1 MSAHADG
8 VVAGASKLS
17 AFAILFGLF
26 VLGFVLLAW
35 PWLSGAVTIPWD
47 AKSQFQPEL
56 QFLATSL
63 ARGDSPFWT
72 PNIYAGW
79 PQIADPQSLIF
90 SPLHLALA
98 ALTPTPTL
106 RQADLVT
113 FAYLFAGSLAL
124 IMYFRDH
131 GWHAGGAMVAALIF
145 AFGASAA
152 SRLQH
157 TGQIISLAYL
167 PIALWLIA
175 RTLERASWGYGL
187 AAGVLIG
194 LLAVDRDQ
202 VALLGLYVVA
212 GYVLAFWIDGPSR
225 AESNRPGSSRPG
237 SSRPGQSSLGRV
249 KATLLP
255 LVASGVVAVAIAIV
269 PVVMS
274 GLLAAHSNRPDI
286 GFEYAGRGSLHPAHL
301 LMLAFADL
309 FGAAD
314 PAVEFWGPPSP
325 VWSDTIGGGQLFL
338 AQNMG
343 QVYCGIL
350 AILLIVGMGIA
361 RGLLWAREI
370 RFFLIALAVCLA
382 YALGW
387 YTPIFHVMYDEL
399 PGVELFRRPADATFV
414 IGLMIAVNT
423 GYLVHRL
430 LTGTASARHFPAIE
444 IASVVALVV
453 AATAIAI
460 AAGELR
466 EAAIPIATGIVFA
479 AAGIALIAATFRL
492 VPAHPMLAA
501 VLLLAFTTGDLA
513 WNKAPD
519 ESSGLPPSRYDA
531 LLPHT
536 SDATVA
542 LLEKK
547 LAQTAAPDRRDRVEL
562 IAIAYHWPNLGLAR
576 GFDHLF
582 GQNPLRLKDF
592 ARTTGVKDTVA
603 DPEQRPFTPLYPSY
617 RSPMADLFGV
627 RFILT
632 GVPVERID
640 PTLHPGDLEMIARTA
655 DAFVYVNP
663 RALPRVM
670 FLPDYRV
677 VDFDELIRSGW
688 PAAIDPRRTLLL
700 EHAPPHPPA
709 GPTGEGTARIVNYR
723 NTEVTVDVE
732 SDTGGFL
739 LLTDAWHPWWR
750 AEVDGVPAP
759 ILKAD
764 VLFRAVQVPPGRHR
778 VRFTF
783 HPFLGAWEELRDEA
797 AAYRRGAT

>member
-1 MSAHADG
+1 MRTATHDG
-8 VVAGASKLS
+8 AAAIGRPGQFATLLALYMA
-17 AFAILFGLF
+17 AFTA
-26 VLGFVLLAW
+26 LAW
-35 PWLSGAVTIPWD
+35 PWLSGALTIPWD

-63 ARGDSPFWT
+63 ARGEAPFWT

-98 ALTPTPTL
+98 ALTPTPTF
-106 RQADLVT
+106 READLVT
-113 FAYLFAGSLAL
+113 FAYLLAGSLAL
-124 IMYFRDH
+124 IMYFRDRA
-131 GWHAGGAMVAALIF
+131 WHPGGAMVAALIF

-167 PIALWLIA
+167 PIALWLTA
-175 RTLERASWGYGL
+175 RTLERASWLYGL
-187 AAGVLIG
+187 AAGVVIG
-194 LLAVDRDQ
+194 LLAIDRDQ
-202 VALLGLYVVA
+202 VAMLGLYVVA
-212 GYVLAFWIDGPSR
+212 GYVLAFWVDGGGR
-225 AESNRPGSSRPG
+225 LA
-237 SSRPGQSSLGRV
+237 RV

-255 LVASGVVAVAIAIV
+255 LLASGVVAVALAIV
-269 PVVMS
+269 PIVMS
-274 GLLAAHSNRPDI
+274 ALLAAQSNRPDI
-286 GFEYAGRGSLHPAHL
+286 GFGYAGLGSLHPAHL
-301 LMLAFADL
+301 LMLMFADL
-309 FGAAD
+309 YGASN
-314 PAVEFWGPPSP
+314 PAVEYWGPPSP
-325 VWSDTIGGGQLFL
+325 VWSNTIGGGQLFL

-343 QVYCGIL
+343 EVYCGIL
-350 AILLIVGMGIA
+350 AVLLIAGMGIA

-370 RFFLIALAVCLA
+370 RFFLIALAVCLV

-387 YTPIFHVMYDEL
+387 YTPIFRVMYDVL
-399 PGVELFRRPADATFV
+399 PGIDLFRRPADATFI
-414 IGLMIAVNT
+414 IGLMIAVDT

-430 LTGTASARHFPAIE
+430 LTGTASRWHFPAIE
-444 IASVVALVV
+444 IALAVVLAA
-453 AATAIAI
+453 AATAIAF

-466 EAAIPIATGIVFA
+466 DAAIPIATGIVFG

-492 VPAHPMLAA
+492 VPAHSMLAA

-519 ESSGLPPSRYDA
+519 ESTGLPPSRYDA
-531 LLPHT
+531 LRPQT
-536 SDATVA
+536 RDATVA

-547 LAQTAAPDRRDRVEL
+547 LAETTAPDRRDRVEL

-582 GQNPLRLKDF
+582 GQNPLRLADF
-592 ARTTGVKDTVA
+592 AHTTGVKDTVA
-603 DPEQRPFTPLYPSY
+603 EPAQRPFTPLYPSY
-617 RSPMADLFGV
+617 RSAMADLFGV

-640 PTLHPGDLEMIARTA
+640 PTLHPGDLEEIAHTA
-655 DAFVYVNP
+655 DAFIYENP

-670 FLPDYRV
+670 FLHDYRV
-677 VDFDELIRSGW
+677 VDFEELIRSGW
-688 PAAIDPRRTLLL
+688 PPRIDPKRTLLL
-700 EHAPPHPPA
+700 DHAPPHPPA
-709 GPTGEGTARIVNYR
+709 GPVGEGTARIVDYK
-723 NTEVTVDVE
+723 NTEVTVVVE

-764 VLFRAVQVPPGRHR
+764 VLFRAVEVGSGRHR
-778 VRFTF
+778 IRFTF
-783 HPFLGAWEELRDEA
+783 HPFLGAWEELRAKLA
-797 AAYRRGAT
+797 ASS

>member
-1 MSAHADG
+1 MQISPKDG
-8 VVAGASKLS
+8 AAATSGQFATLLVLYVVAFS
-17 AFAILFGLF
+17 A
-26 VLGFVLLAW
+26 LAW
-35 PWLSGAVTIPWD
+35 PWLSGTLTIPWD

-63 ARGDSPFWT
+63 ARGESPFWT

-98 ALTPTPTL
+98 ALTPEPTF
-106 RQADLVT
+106 READIVT
-113 FAYLFAGSLAL
+113 YAYLLAGSLAL
-124 IMYFRDH
+124 IMYFRDR
-131 GWHAGGAMVAALIF
+131 GWHPGGAMVAALIF

-167 PIALWLIA
+167 PIALWLLA
-175 RTLERASWGYGL
+175 RTLERASWFYGL
-187 AAGVLIG
+187 AAGVVIG
-194 LLAVDRDQ
+194 LLAIDRDQ
-202 VALLGLYVVA
+202 VAMLGLYVVA
-212 GYVLAFWIDGPSR
+212 GYVLAFWIDGP
-225 AESNRPGSSRPG
+225 NRPAPSR
-237 SSRPGQSSLGRV
+237 LMRV
-249 KATLLP
+249 KATLRP
-255 LVASGVVAVAIAIV
+255 LVASGVVAVAVAIV

-274 GLLAAHSNRPDI
+274 ALLAAQSNRPDI

-309 FGAAD
+309 YGASD
-314 PAVEFWGPPSP
+314 PAVEYWGPPSP

-343 QVYCGIL
+343 EVYCGIL
-350 AILLIVGMGIA
+350 AVLLIAGMGIA

-370 RFFLIALAVCLA
+370 RFFLIALAVCLI

-387 YTPIFHVMYDEL
+387 YTPIFRAMYDVL
-399 PGVELFRRPADATFV
+399 PGVDLFRRPADATFV
-414 IGLMIAVNT
+414 IGLMIAVDT

-430 LTGTASARHFPAIE
+430 LTGTASRWLFPAIE
-444 IASVVALVV
+444 IALVIV
-453 AATAIAI
+453 LAAAATGVAF

-466 EAAIPIATGIVFA
+466 DAAIPIATGIAFGM
-479 AAGIALIAATFRL
+479 AGIALIAATFRL
-492 VPAHPMLAA
+492 VPAHSMLAA
-501 VLLLAFTTGDLA
+501 VLILAFTTGDLA

-519 ESSGLPPSRYDA
+519 ESTGLPASRYDA
-531 LLPHT
+531 LRPQT
-536 SDATVA
+536 RDPTVA

-547 LAQTAAPDRRDRVEL
+547 LAETAAPDRRDRVEL

-582 GQNPLRLKDF
+582 GQNPLRLSDF

-603 DPEQRPFTPLYPSY
+603 EPAQRPFTPLYPSY
-617 RSPMADLFGV
+617 RSAMADLFGV

-640 PTLHPGDLEMIARTA
+640 PTLEPGDLKEIAHTA
-655 DAFVYVNP
+655 DAFVYENP

-670 FLPDYRV
+670 FLHDYRV

-688 PAAIDPRRTLLL
+688 PAGVDPRDTLLL
-700 EHAPPHPPA
+700 DHAPPHLPA
-709 GPTGEGTARIVNYR
+709 GPAGEGSARIVDYK

-764 VLFRAVQVPPGRHR
+764 VLFRAVQIGPGKHR
-778 VRFTF
+778 IRFTF
-783 HPFLGAWEELRDEA
+783 HPFLGAWDELRAKLA
-797 AAYRRGAT
+797 ADWRGAT

>member
-1 MSAHADG
+1 MPTSTKC
-8 VVAGASKLS
+8 GAAATTPGQFAALLALFIA
-17 AFAILFGLF
+17 AFAA
-26 VLGFVLLAW
+26 LAW
-35 PWLSGAVTIPWD
+35 PWLSGAVTVPWD

-63 ARGDSPFWT
+63 ARGESPFWT

-98 ALTPTPTL
+98 ALTPEPTF
-106 RQADLVT
+106 READLVT

-131 GWHAGGAMVAALIF
+131 GWHPGGAVVAALIF

-167 PIALWLIA
+167 PIALWLMA
-175 RTLERASWGYGL
+175 RTLERASWSYGI
-187 AAGVLIG
+187 ATGVVIG

-202 VALLGLYVVA
+202 VAMLGLYVVA
-212 GYVLAFWIDGPSR
+212 GYVLAFWVEGPGR
-225 AESNRPGSSRPG
+225 
-237 SSRPGQSSLGRV
+237 LTRV

-255 LVASGVVAVAIAIV
+255 LVASGVVAVAIATV

-274 GLLAAHSNRPDI
+274 ALLAAQSNRPDI

-301 LMLAFADL
+301 MMLMFADL
-309 FGAAD
+309 YGASD
-314 PAVEFWGPPSP
+314 PAVEYWGPPSP
-325 VWSDTIGGGQLFL
+325 VWSNTIGGGQLFL

-343 QVYCGIL
+343 EVYCGIL
-350 AILLIVGMGIA
+350 AVLLVAGMGIA

-370 RFFLIALAVCLA
+370 RFFLIALAVCLV

-387 YTPIFHVMYDEL
+387 YTPIFRVMYDVL
-399 PGVELFRRPADATFV
+399 PGVDLYRRPADATFV

-430 LTGTASARHFPAIE
+430 LTGTASRWHFPEIE
-444 IASVVALVV
+444 ITLVV
-453 AATAIAI
+453 ILAAAATAVAF
-460 AAGELR
+460 AAGEFR
-466 EAAIPIATGIVFA
+466 NAAIPIATGIVSA

-492 VPAHPMLAA
+492 VPAHPLLAA

-519 ESSGLPPSRYDA
+519 ESTGLPPSRYDA
-531 LLPHT
+531 LLPQT
-536 SDATVA
+536 RDATVA
-542 LLEKK
+542 LLEKR
-547 LAQTAAPDRRDRVEL
+547 LAETAAPDRRDRVEL

-582 GQNPLRLKDF
+582 GQNPLRLSDF

-617 RSPMADLFGV
+617 RSAMADLFGV

-640 PTLHPGDLEMIARTA
+640 PTLHPGDLKEIARTA
-655 DAFVYVNP
+655 DAFVYENP

-670 FLPDYRV
+670 FLHDYRV

-688 PAAIDPRRTLLL
+688 PAGVDPRSTLLL

-709 GPTGEGTARIVNYR
+709 GPAGEGTARIVDYK

-764 VLFRAVQVPPGRHR
+764 VLFRAVEVESGRHR
-778 VRFTF
+778 IRFTF
-783 HPFLGAWEELRDEA
+783 HPFLGAWEELRAKLA
-797 AAYRRGAT
+797 ADWRGAT

>member
-1 MSAHADG
+1 MPARSDG
-8 VVAGASKLS
+8 LVAGTPTLGMFAVLLGLYGG
-17 AFAILFGLF
+17 AFL
-26 VLGFVLLAW
+26 LLAW

-98 ALTPTPTL
+98 VLTPTPSL

-124 IMYFRDH
+124 VLYFRDR
-131 GWHAGGAMVAALIF
+131 GWHPGGAMVAALMF
-145 AFGASAA
+145 AFGGSAA

-167 PIALWLIA
+167 PISLWLLA
-175 RTLERASWGYGL
+175 RTTERASSAYGL
-187 AAGVLIG
+187 AAGVSIG
-194 LLAVDRDQ
+194 LLAVGRDQ
-202 VALLGLYVVA
+202 VAMLGLYVIA
-212 GYVLAFWIDGPSR
+212 GYVLAFWLDGPGR
-225 AESNRPGSSRPG
+225 LA
-237 SSRPGQSSLGRV
+237 RV

-255 LVASGVVAVAIAIV
+255 LTASGVTAIAIAIV

-274 GLLAAHSNRPDI
+274 ALLAADSNRPEI
-286 GFEYAGRGSLHPAHL
+286 GFENAGLGSLHPVHL

-309 FGAAD
+309 YGAAD
-314 PAVEFWGPPSP
+314 PAVEYWGPPSP
-325 VWSDTIGGGQLFL
+325 VWSDTIGGGRLFL

-343 QVYCGIL
+343 QIYSGIL
-350 AILLIVGMGIA
+350 AILLIFGLGIA

-370 RFFLIALAVCLA
+370 RFFFIALIAGLV

-387 YTPIFHVMYDEL
+387 YTPIFRLMYDVL
-399 PGVELFRRPADATFV
+399 PGVELFRRPADATFIV
-414 IGLMIAVNT
+414 GLMIAVNT

-430 LTGTASARHFPAIE
+430 LSGTAPLGRGFLVIE
-444 IASVVALVV
+444 IALIGALVIAAAAIAV
-453 AATAIAI
+453 AAGQLGV
-460 AAGELR
+460 AAV
-466 EAAIPIATGIVFA
+466 PIATGIAFA
-479 AAGIALIAATFRL
+479 AAGIALIIAVARL
-492 VPAHPMLAA
+492 APTHQMFAA
-501 VLLLAFTTGDLA
+501 VLVLAFTTGDLA

-531 LLPHT
+531 LLPQT
-536 SDATVA
+536 RDETVA

-547 LAQTAAPDRRDRVEL
+547 LAGTAAPDRRDRVEL
-562 IAIAYHWPNLGLAR
+562 IGIAYHWPNLGLAR

-582 GQNPLRLKDF
+582 AQNPLRLRDF
-592 ARTTGVKDTVA
+592 ALTTGVKDTVA
-603 DPEQRPFTPLYPSY
+603 VPEQRPFTPLFPSY
-617 RSPMADLFGV
+617 RSAMADLFGV

-640 PTLHPGDLEMIARTA
+640 PTLHPGDLDMTARTA
-655 DAFVYVNP
+655 DAYVYENP

-670 FLPDYRV
+670 FLHDYNV
-677 VDFDELIRSGW
+677 VDFESMIRTGW

-700 EHAPPHPPA
+700 EQQPAHAPTGGA
-709 GPTGEGTARIVNYR
+709 GTGTARIVSYA

-732 SDTGGFL
+732 AATGGFL
-739 LLTDAWHPWWR
+739 LFNDVWHPWWR
-750 AEVDGVPAP
+750 AEVDGEPAP

-764 VLFRAVQVPPGRHR
+764 VLFRAVEVEPGRHR
-778 VRFTF
+778 IRFVF
-783 HPFLGAWEELRDEA
+783 HPFLGAWEELRVTLA
-797 AAYRRGAT
+797 ARWQVPPA

>member
-1 MSAHADG
+1 MSAHSDG
-8 VVAGASKLS
+8 VIAGASRLAS
-17 AFAILFGLF
+17 FPILFGLY
-26 VLGFVLLAW
+26 VLGFVVLAW
-35 PWLSGAVTIPWD
+35 PWLSGAVTVPWD

-63 ARGDSPFWT
+63 ARGESPFWT

-106 RQADLVT
+106 RQADLVS
-113 FAYLFAGSLAL
+113 FAYLFAGSLAV
-124 IMYFRDH
+124 IMYFRDR
-131 GWHAGGAMVAALIF
+131 GWHPGGAMVAALIF

-167 PIALWLIA
+167 PIALWLTA
-175 RTLERASWGYGL
+175 RTLHRASWGYGL
-187 AAGVLIG
+187 AAGLIIG
-194 LLAVDRDQ
+194 LLAIDRDQ
-202 VALLGLYVVA
+202 VAMLGLYVVA
-212 GYVLAFWIDGPSR
+212 GYVLAFWLDGPGR
-225 AESNRPGSSRPG
+225 VA
-237 SSRPGQSSLGRV
+237 RV
-249 KATLLP
+249 KATILP
-255 LVASGVVAVAIAIV
+255 LFVSGAIAVAIAIV
-269 PVVMS
+269 PVLMS
-274 GLLAAHSNRPDI
+274 ALLASDSNRPEI

-301 LMLAFADL
+301 LMLMFADL
-309 FGAAD
+309 YGAAN
-314 PAVEFWGPPSP
+314 PAIEYWGPPSP
-325 VWSDTIGGGQLFL
+325 VWSNTIGGGPLFL

-343 QVYCGIL
+343 QVYSGIL
-350 AILLIVGMGIA
+350 AILLIIGLGIA

-370 RFFLIALAVCLA
+370 RFFLIALVVCLV

-387 YTPIFHVMYDEL
+387 YTPIFHLMYDVL

-414 IGLMIAVNT
+414 IGFLITVNT

-430 LTGTASARHFPAIE
+430 LTGSAPARHFPAVE
-444 IASVVALVV
+444 ITLVTGLV
-453 AATAIAI
+453 LAATAVAM

-466 EAAIPIATGIVFA
+466 DAAVPIATGIVFA
-479 AAGIALIAATFRL
+479 AAGIALIALTLRL
-492 VPAHPMLAA
+492 VPAHPLLAA
-501 VLLLAFTTGDLA
+501 ALLLAFTTGDLA

-531 LLPHT
+531 LLPQT
-536 SDATVA
+536 QDETVV

-547 LAQTAAPDRRDRVEL
+547 LAETAAPDRRDRVEL

-582 GQNPLRLKDF
+582 AQNPLRLHDF
-592 ARTTGVKDTVA
+592 ARTTGVLDTVA
-603 DPEQRPFTPLYPSY
+603 VPEQRPFRPLYPSY

-640 PTLHPGDLEMIARTA
+640 PTLHPGDLDMIARTK
-655 DAFVYVNP
+655 DAYIYENP

-670 FLPDYRV
+670 FLHDYRV
-677 VDFDELIRSGW
+677 VDFETMIQSGW
-688 PAAIDPRRTLLL
+688 PSAVDPRRTLLL
-700 EHAPPHPPA
+700 EHAPSHPPA
-709 GPTGEGTARIVNYR
+709 GGAGDGTAHIVTYA
-723 NTEVTVDVE
+723 NTEVTVDVDAA
-732 SDTGGFL
+732 SGGFL
-739 LLTDAWHPWWR
+739 LLNDAWHPWWR
-750 AEVDGVPAP
+750 AEVDGAPAP

-764 VLFRAVQVPPGRHR
+764 VLFRAVEVGPGHHR
-778 VRFTF
+778 IRFAF
-783 HPFLGAWEELRDEA
+783 RPFLGAWQELRDKLA
-797 AAYRRGAT
+797 AH

>member
-1 MSAHADG
+1 MRTATQDG
-8 VVAGASKLS
+8 AAAAPPGQLAGLLALYIA
-17 AFAILFGLF
+17 AFAA
-26 VLGFVLLAW
+26 LAW

-63 ARGDSPFWT
+63 AHGESPFWT

-98 ALTPTPTL
+98 ALTPEPTF
-106 RQADLVT
+106 READLVT

-124 IMYFRDH
+124 VMYFRDRR
-131 GWHAGGAMVAALIF
+131 WHAGGAVVAALIF

-167 PIALWLIA
+167 PIALWLTA
-175 RTLERASWGYGL
+175 RTLERASWGYGI
-187 AAGVLIG
+187 AAGVVIG

-202 VALLGLYVVA
+202 VAMLGLYVVA
-212 GYVLAFWIDGPSR
+212 GYVLAFWVDGASRPEPSR
-225 AESNRPGSSRPG
+225 PARSRLM
-237 SSRPGQSSLGRV
+237 RM

-255 LVASGVVAVAIAIV
+255 LVASGVVAIAVAIV

-274 GLLAAHSNRPDI
+274 ALLAAQSNRPEI

-301 LMLAFADL
+301 LMLMFADL
-309 FGAAD
+309 YGAAD
-314 PAVEFWGPPSP
+314 PAVEYWGPPSS

-343 QVYCGIL
+343 QIYCGIL
-350 AILLIVGMGIA
+350 AVLLIAGMGIA
-361 RGLLWAREI
+361 RGMLWAREI

-387 YTPIFHVMYDEL
+387 YTPIFRVMYDVL
-399 PGVELFRRPADATFV
+399 PGVDLFRRPADATFV
-414 IGLMIAVNT
+414 IGLMVAVNT

-430 LTGTASARHFPAIE
+430 LTGTASRRHFPAIE
-444 IASVVALVV
+444 IALVIVLVV
-453 AATAIAI
+453 AATAIAV
-460 AAGELR
+460 AAGELGA
-466 EAAIPIATGIVFA
+466 AAIPIATGIFFA
-479 AAGIALIAATFRL
+479 AAGIVLIAVTFRL
-492 VPAHPMLAA
+492 VPTHPMLAA

-519 ESSGLPPSRYDA
+519 ESNGLPPSRYDA
-531 LLPHT
+531 LLPQT
-536 SDATVA
+536 RDATVA

-547 LAQTAAPDRRDRVEL
+547 LAESAAPDRRDRVEL

-582 GQNPLRLKDF
+582 GQNPLRLNDF

-603 DPEQRPFTPLYPSY
+603 EPAQRPFTPLYPSY
-617 RSPMADLFGV
+617 RSAMADLFGV

-640 PTLHPGDLEMIARTA
+640 PNLQPGDLKLIAHTA
-655 DAFVYVNP
+655 DAFIYENP

-670 FLPDYRV
+670 FLHDYRA
-677 VDFDELIRSGW
+677 VDFEELIRSGW
-688 PAAIDPRRTLLL
+688 PAGIDPRRTLLL

-709 GPTGEGTARIVNYR
+709 GPPGEGTARIVGYK
-723 NTEVTVDVE
+723 NTEVTVEVE

-764 VLFRAVQVPPGRHR
+764 VLFRAVEVAPGRHR
-778 VRFTF
+778 IRFTF
-783 HPFLGAWEELRDEA
+783 HPFLGAWDELGA
-797 AAYRRGAT
+797 KLAAYWRGAT

>member
-1 MSAHADG
+1 MPARSDG
-8 VVAGASKLS
+8 LVAGTSKLGTFAVLLGLYAG
-17 AFAILFGLF
+17 AFL
-26 VLGFVLLAW
+26 LLAW

-63 ARGDSPFWT
+63 AHGESPFWT

-98 ALTPTPTL
+98 ALTPTPGF

-124 IMYFRDH
+124 VLYFRDR
-131 GWHAGGAMVAALIF
+131 GWHPGGAMVAALIF
-145 AFGASAA
+145 AFGGSAA

-167 PIALWLIA
+167 PIALWLLA
-175 RTLERASWGYGL
+175 RALERASFAYGL
-187 AAGVLIG
+187 AAGIFIG
-194 LLAVDRDQ
+194 LLAIDRDQ
-202 VALLGLYVVA
+202 VAMLGLYVVA
-212 GYVLAFWIDGPSR
+212 GYALAFWLDGP
-225 AESNRPGSSRPG
+225 
-237 SSRPGQSSLGRV
+237 GRLARV
-249 KATLLP
+249 RATLLP
-255 LVASGVVAVAIAIV
+255 LTASAALSLAIAIV

-274 GLLAAHSNRPDI
+274 ALLAADSNRPEI
-286 GFEYAGRGSLHPAHL
+286 GFEYAGLGSLHPAHL
-301 LMLAFADL
+301 LMLVFADL
-309 FGAAD
+309 YGAAD

-325 VWSDTIGGGQLFL
+325 VWSDTIGGGRLFL

-350 AILLIVGMGIA
+350 AILLIFDLGVA
-361 RGLLWAREI
+361 RGLLLAREI
-370 RFFLIALAVCLA
+370 RFFFIALIVSVL

-387 YTPIFHVMYDEL
+387 YTPIFHLMYDML
-399 PGVELFRRPADATFV
+399 PGVELFRRPADATFIV
-414 IGLMIAVNT
+414 GLMIAINT

-430 LTGTASARHFPAIE
+430 LRGSVPKTRHSVVVE
-444 IASVVALVV
+444 IALVAGFVTAAAAIAV
-453 AATAIAI
+453 AAGRFGV
-460 AAGELR
+460 AAV
-466 EAAIPIATGIVFA
+466 PIATGIAFA
-479 AAGIALIAATFRL
+479 GAGIALIAFVPRL
-492 VPAHPMLAA
+492 APAHPMLAA
-501 VLLLAFTTGDLA
+501 VLVIAFTTGDLA

-519 ESSGLPPSRYDA
+519 ESTGLPPSRYDA

-536 SDATVA
+536 HDETVA

-582 GQNPLRLKDF
+582 GQNPLRLRDF
-592 ARTTGVKDTVA
+592 ALTTGVKDTVA
-603 DPEQRPFTPLYPSY
+603 DPEQRPFTPLFPSY
-617 RSPMADLFGV
+617 RSVMADLFGV
-627 RFILT
+627 RFVLT

-640 PTLHPGDLEMIARTA
+640 PRLHPGDLDMIARTP
-655 DAFVYVNP
+655 DAYVYENP

-670 FLPDYRV
+670 FVHDYRV
-677 VDFDELIRSGW
+677 VDFETMFRSGW
-688 PAAIDPRRTLLL
+688 PAGVDPRQTLLL
-700 EHAPPHPPA
+700 DHAPPRLI
-709 GPTGEGTARIVNYR
+709 GGTIGDGTVRIVAYA

-732 SDTGGFL
+732 TAAGGFL
-739 LLTDAWHPWWR
+739 LFNDVWHPWWR
-750 AEVDGVPAP
+750 AEVDGAPAP

-764 VLFRAVQVPPGRHR
+764 VLFRAVQIEPGRHR
-778 VRFTF
+778 VRFVF
-783 HPFLGAWEELRDEA
+783 HPFRGAWEELRDKLVVYWRRA
-797 AAYRRGAT
+797 A

>member
-1 MSAHADG
+1 MRTATQVGATATPG
-8 VVAGASKLS
+8 QFATLLMLYVA
-17 AFAILFGLF
+17 AFAA
-26 VLGFVLLAW
+26 LAW

-63 ARGDSPFWT
+63 ARAESPFWT

-98 ALTPTPTL
+98 AFTPEPTF
-106 RQADLVT
+106 RAADLVT

-167 PIALWLIA
+167 PIALWLMA
-175 RTLERASWGYGL
+175 RTLERTSLFYGV
-187 AAGVLIG
+187 AAGVVIG
-194 LLAVDRDQ
+194 LLAIDRDQ
-202 VALLGLYVVA
+202 VAMLGLYVVA
-212 GYVLAFWIDGPSR
+212 GYVIAFWIDGP
-225 AESNRPGSSRPG
+225 NRPEP
-237 SSRPGQSSLGRV
+237 GRV
-249 KATLLP
+249 AKSRLARVRATVLP

-274 GLLAAHSNRPDI
+274 ALLAAQSNRPDI
-286 GFEYAGRGSLHPAHL
+286 GFAYAGLGSLHPAHL
-301 LMLAFADL
+301 MMLMFADL
-309 FGAAD
+309 YGAAD
-314 PAVEFWGPPSP
+314 PAVEYWGPPSP
-325 VWSDTIGGGQLFL
+325 VWSNTIGGGQLFL

-350 AILLIVGMGIA
+350 AVLLIIGMGIA

-370 RFFLIALAVCLA
+370 RFFLIALAVCVI

-387 YTPIFHVMYDEL
+387 YTPIFRVMYDVL
-399 PGVELFRRPADATFV
+399 PGVDLFRRPADATFV
-414 IGLMIAVNT
+414 IGLMIAVTT

-430 LTGTASARHFPAIE
+430 LTGTATRWHFPAIE
-444 IASVVALVV
+444 IALVVILAV
-453 AATAIAI
+453 AATAIAF

-479 AAGIALIAATFRL
+479 AAGIAVIAATFRL
-492 VPAHPMLAA
+492 VPAHALLAA
-501 VLLLAFTTGDLA
+501 MLLLAFTAGDLA

-519 ESSGLPPSRYDA
+519 ESTGLPPSRYDA
-531 LLPHT
+531 LLPQT
-536 SDATVA
+536 RDDTVT

-547 LAQTAAPDRRDRVEL
+547 LAETSAPDRRDRVEL

-582 GQNPLRLKDF
+582 GQNPLRLADF

-603 DPEQRPFTPLYPSY
+603 EPAQRPFTPLYPSY
-617 RSPMADLFGV
+617 RSAMADLFGV

-640 PTLHPGDLEMIARTA
+640 PTLHPGDLVMIARTA
-655 DAFVYVNP
+655 DAFIYENP

-670 FLPDYRV
+670 FLHDYRV
-677 VDFDELIRSGW
+677 VNFDELIRSGW
-688 PAAIDPRRTLLL
+688 PPALDPRQTLLL

-709 GPTGEGTARIVNYR
+709 GPAGGGTARIVDYK

-764 VLFRAVQVPPGRHR
+764 VLFRAVEVGPGRHR
-778 VRFTF
+778 IRFAF
-783 HPFLGAWEELRDEA
+783 HPFLGAWDELRAKLA
-797 AAYRRGAT
+797 ASWQGAT

>member
-1 MSAHADG
+1 MSAPSDSI
-8 VVAGASKLS
+8 VAGASRLS
-17 AFAILFGLF
+17 AFAILFGLY

-63 ARGDSPFWT
+63 ARGESPFWT

-98 ALTPTPTL
+98 ALTPAPTF
-106 RQADLVT
+106 RDADLVT

-131 GWHAGGAMVAALIF
+131 GWHPGGAMVAALIF

-167 PIALWLIA
+167 PIALWLMA

-187 AAGVLIG
+187 AAGVIIG

-202 VALLGLYVVA
+202 VAMLGLYVVA
-212 GYVLAFWIDGPSR
+212 GYVLAFWIDGPNRSAPGLFAPKVPAPSR
-225 AESNRPGSSRPG
+225 LARAKS
-237 SSRPGQSSLGRV
+237 
-249 KATLLP
+249 TLLP
-255 LVASGVVAVAIAIV
+255 LVACGAVAVAIAIV

-274 GLLAAHSNRPDI
+274 ALLAADSNRPDI

-301 LMLAFADL
+301 MMLMFADL
-309 FGAAD
+309 YGAAD
-314 PAVEFWGPPSP
+314 PAVEYWGPPSP

-350 AILLIVGMGIA
+350 AILLIGGMGIA

-370 RFFLIALAVCLA
+370 RFFLIALAVCLV

-387 YTPIFHVMYDEL
+387 YTPIFRVMYDVL
-399 PGVELFRRPADATFV
+399 PGVDLFRRPADATFV
-414 IGLMIAVNT
+414 IGLMIAVDT

-430 LTGTASARHFPAIE
+430 LTGTASRRHFPAIE
-444 IASVVALVV
+444 IALVVALVI
-453 AATAIAI
+453 AATTIAF

-466 EAAIPIATGIVFA
+466 DAAIPIVTGIVFA
-479 AAGIALIAATFRL
+479 VAGIASIAATFRL
-492 VPAHPMLAA
+492 APAHPLAAA

-519 ESSGLPPSRYDA
+519 ESTGLPPSRYDA
-531 LLPHT
+531 LRPQT
-536 SDATVA
+536 RDATVA

-547 LAQTAAPDRRDRVEL
+547 LAETAAPDRRDRVEL

-582 GQNPLRLKDF
+582 GQNPLRLSDF

-603 DPEQRPFTPLYPSY
+603 EPAQRPFTPLYPSY
-617 RSPMADLFGV
+617 RSAMADLFGV

-640 PTLHPGDLEMIARTA
+640 PSLHPGDLKEIAHTA
-655 DAFVYVNP
+655 DAFIYENT

-670 FLPDYRV
+670 FVHDYRV
-677 VDFDELIRSGW
+677 VDFEELIRSGW

-709 GPTGEGTARIVNYR
+709 GPAGEGTARIVDYR
-723 NTEVTVDVE
+723 NTEVTVEVE

-750 AEVDGVPAP
+750 AEEDGVPAP

-764 VLFRAVQVPPGRHR
+764 VLFRAVEVGPGRHHI
-778 VRFTF
+778 RFTF
-783 HPFLGAWEELRDEA
+783 HPFLGAWEELRDRLA
-797 AAYRRGAT
+797 AWWRGAT

>member
-1 MSAHADG
+1 MRTKTKD
-8 VVAGASKLS
+8 VAAATPGQ
-17 AFAILFGLF
+17 FATLLVLF
-26 VLGFVLLAW
+26 VAAFGALAW
-35 PWLSGAVTIPWD
+35 PWLSGTVTIPWD

-63 ARGDSPFWT
+63 ARGESPFWT

-90 SPLHLALA
+90 SPLHLLLA
-98 ALTPTPTL
+98 ALTPEPTF
-106 RQADLVT
+106 READLVT

-124 IMYFRDH
+124 VMYFRDH
-131 GWHAGGAMVAALIF
+131 GWHPGGAVVAALIF

-167 PIALWLIA
+167 PIALWLMA
-175 RTLERASWGYGL
+175 RTLERRSWLYGI
-187 AAGVLIG
+187 AAGVVIG
-194 LLAVDRDQ
+194 LLAIDRDQ
-202 VALLGLYVVA
+202 VAMLGLYVVA
-212 GYVLAFWIDGPSR
+212 GYVLAFWVDGPSL
-225 AESNRPGSSRPG
+225 PKPSR
-237 SSRPGQSSLGRV
+237 LARV

-255 LVASGVVAVAIAIV
+255 LIASGVVAVAVAIV

-274 GLLAAHSNRPDI
+274 ALLAAQSNRPDI
-286 GFEYAGRGSLHPAHL
+286 GFAYAGLGSLHPAHL
-301 LMLAFADL
+301 LMLMFADL
-309 FGAAD
+309 YGASD
-314 PAVEFWGPPSP
+314 PAVEYWGPPSP

-343 QVYCGIL
+343 EVYCGIL
-350 AILLIVGMGIA
+350 AVLLIAGMGIA
-361 RGLLWAREI
+361 RGLLWAREV
-370 RFFLIALAVCLA
+370 RFFLIALAACLV

-387 YTPIFHVMYDEL
+387 YTPIFRVMYDLL
-399 PGVELFRRPADATFV
+399 PGVDLFRRPADATFI

-430 LTGTASARHFPAIE
+430 LAGTASWRYFPAIE
-444 IASVVALVV
+444 IALVV
-453 AATAIAI
+453 ILAAAATALAV

-466 EAAIPIATGIVFA
+466 NAAIPIATGIAFA
-479 AAGIALIAATFRL
+479 AAGIVVIAITFRL
-492 VPAHPMLAA
+492 VPAHTLPAA

-519 ESSGLPPSRYDA
+519 ESTGLPPSRYDA
-531 LLPHT
+531 LRPQT
-536 SDATVA
+536 GDATVA

-547 LAQTAAPDRRDRVEL
+547 LAETAAPDRRDRVEL

-582 GQNPLRLKDF
+582 GQNPLRLADF

-603 DPEQRPFTPLYPSY
+603 EPAQRPFTPLYPSY
-617 RSPMADLFGV
+617 RSAMADLFGV

-640 PTLHPGDLEMIARTA
+640 PTLHPGDLEEIAHTA
-655 DAFVYVNP
+655 DAFVYENP

-670 FLPDYRV
+670 FLHDYRV
-677 VDFDELIRSGW
+677 VDFDELIRYGW
-688 PAAIDPRRTLLL
+688 PAGIDPKRTLLL
-700 EHAPPHPPA
+700 DHAPPHPPA
-709 GPTGEGTARIVNYR
+709 GPAGDGTARIVDYK
-723 NTEVTVDVE
+723 NTEVTVDAE

-739 LLTDAWHPWWR
+739 LLTDAWQAWWR

-764 VLFRAVQVPPGRHR
+764 VLFRAVEVGPGRHR
-778 VRFTF
+778 IRFTF
-783 HPFLGAWEELRDEA
+783 HPFLGAWDELRAKLA
-797 AAYRRGAT
+797 ASWRGAT

>member
-1 MSAHADG
+1 MPARSDG
-8 VVAGASKLS
+8 LVAGTPKLGMFAVLLGLYAG
-17 AFAILFGLF
+17 AFL
-26 VLGFVLLAW
+26 LLAW

-63 ARGDSPFWT
+63 AHGESPFWT

-98 ALTPTPTL
+98 ALTPAPSL

-124 IMYFRDH
+124 VLYFRDR
-131 GWHAGGAMVAALIF
+131 GWHPGGAMVAALIF
-145 AFGASAA
+145 AFGGSAA

-167 PIALWLIA
+167 PISLWLLA
-175 RTLERASWGYGL
+175 RTMERASWAYGL
-187 AAGVLIG
+187 AAGVAIG
-194 LLAVDRDQ
+194 LLAVGRDQ
-202 VALLGLYVVA
+202 VAMLGLYVIA
-212 GYVLAFWIDGPSR
+212 GYVLAFWLDGPGR
-225 AESNRPGSSRPG
+225 LA
-237 SSRPGQSSLGRV
+237 RV

-255 LVASGVVAVAIAIV
+255 LTASGVTAIAIAIV

-274 GLLAAHSNRPDI
+274 ALLAADSNRPEI
-286 GFEYAGRGSLHPAHL
+286 GFEYAGLGSLHPVHL

-309 FGAAD
+309 YGAAD
-314 PAVEFWGPPSP
+314 PAVEYWGPPSP
-325 VWSDTIGGGQLFL
+325 VWSDTIGGGRLFL

-343 QVYCGIL
+343 QIYSGIL
-350 AILLIVGMGIA
+350 AILLIFGLGIA

-370 RFFLIALAVCLA
+370 RFFFIALIAGLV

-387 YTPIFHVMYDEL
+387 YTPIFRLMYDVL
-399 PGVELFRRPADATFV
+399 PGVELFRRPADATFIV
-414 IGLMIAVNT
+414 GLMIAVNT

-430 LTGTASARHFPAIE
+430 LSGTAPLGRGFLVIE
-444 IASVVALVV
+444 IALIGALVV
-453 AATAIAI
+453 AAVAIAM
-460 AAGELR
+460 AAGQLGV
-466 EAAIPIATGIVFA
+466 AAVPIATGIAFA
-479 AAGIALIAATFRL
+479 AAGIALIVVVARL
-492 VPAHPMLAA
+492 VPTHPLLAA
-501 VLLLAFTTGDLA
+501 VLVLAFTTGDLA

-531 LLPHT
+531 LLPQT
-536 SDATVA
+536 RDETVA

-547 LAQTAAPDRRDRVEL
+547 LAETTAPDRRDRVEL
-562 IAIAYHWPNLGLAR
+562 IGIAYHWPNLGLAR

-582 GQNPLRLKDF
+582 AQNPLRLRDF
-592 ARTTGVKDTVA
+592 ALTTGVKDTVA
-603 DPEQRPFTPLYPSY
+603 VPEQRPFTPLFPSY
-617 RSPMADLFGV
+617 RSALADLFGV

-640 PTLHPGDLEMIARTA
+640 PALRPGDLDMIARTA
-655 DAFVYVNP
+655 DAYVYENP

-670 FLPDYRV
+670 FVHDYRV
-677 VDFDELIRSGW
+677 VDFEMLIRSGW
-688 PAAIDPRRTLLL
+688 PAAVDPRRTLLL
-700 EHAPPHPPA
+700 EHAPAHAPA
-709 GPTGEGTARIVNYR
+709 GGAGTGTARIVSYA

-732 SDTGGFL
+732 AATGGFL
-739 LLTDAWHPWWR
+739 LLNDVWHPWWR
-750 AEVDGVPAP
+750 AEVDSVPAP

-764 VLFRAVQVPPGRHR
+764 VLFRAVQVEPGRHR
-778 VRFTF
+778 IRFVF
-783 HPFLGAWEELRDEA
+783 HPFLGAWEELRATLA
-797 AAYRRGAT
+797 ARWQAPPA

>member
-1 MSAHADG
+1 MRTKTTD
-8 VVAGASKLS
+8 VAAATPGQFATLLALFIA
-17 AFAILFGLF
+17 AFAA
-26 VLGFVLLAW
+26 LAW
-35 PWLSGAVTIPWD
+35 PWLSGTVTIPWD

-63 ARGDSPFWT
+63 ARGESPFWT

-90 SPLHLALA
+90 SPLHLLLA
-98 ALTPTPTL
+98 ALTPTPTF
-106 RQADLVT
+106 READLVT

-124 IMYFRDH
+124 VMYFRDH
-131 GWHAGGAMVAALIF
+131 GWHPGGAVVAALIF

-157 TGQIISLAYL
+157 TGQIISLAYQ
-167 PIALWLIA
+167 PIALWLMA
-175 RTLERASWGYGL
+175 RTLERRSWLYGL
-187 AAGVLIG
+187 AAGVVIG
-194 LLAVDRDQ
+194 LLAIDRDQ
-202 VALLGLYVVA
+202 VAMLGLYVVA
-212 GYVLAFWIDGPSR
+212 GYVLAFWVDGPRLPKPSR
-225 AESNRPGSSRPG
+225 LA
-237 SSRPGQSSLGRV
+237 RV

-255 LVASGVVAVAIAIV
+255 LIASGVVAVAVAIV

-274 GLLAAHSNRPDI
+274 ALLAAQSNRPDI
-286 GFEYAGRGSLHPAHL
+286 GFAYAGLGSLHPAHL

-309 FGAAD
+309 YGASD
-314 PAVEFWGPPSP
+314 PAVEYWGPPSP

-343 QVYCGIL
+343 EVYCGIL
-350 AILLIVGMGIA
+350 AVLLIAGMGIA
-361 RGLLWAREI
+361 RGLLWAREV
-370 RFFLIALAVCLA
+370 RFFLIALAACLV

-387 YTPIFHVMYDEL
+387 YTPIFRVMYDLL
-399 PGVELFRRPADATFV
+399 PGVDLFRRPADATFI

-430 LTGTASARHFPAIE
+430 LTGTASRWHFPAIE
-444 IASVVALVV
+444 IALVVALAV
-453 AATAIAI
+453 AATAIAV

-466 EAAIPIATGIVFA
+466 EATIPIATGIAFA
-479 AAGIALIAATFRL
+479 AAGIAVIAITFRL
-492 VPAHPMLAA
+492 VPAHAFTAA

-519 ESSGLPPSRYDA
+519 ESTGLPPSRYDA
-531 LLPHT
+531 LRPHT
-536 SDATVA
+536 GDATVA

-547 LAQTAAPDRRDRVEL
+547 LADTAAPDRRDRVEL

-582 GQNPLRLKDF
+582 GQNPLRLADF

-603 DPEQRPFTPLYPSY
+603 EPAQRPFTPLYPSY
-617 RSPMADLFGV
+617 RSAMADLFGV

-640 PTLHPGDLEMIARTA
+640 PTLHPGDLEEIAHTA
-655 DAFVYVNP
+655 DAFVYENP

-670 FLPDYRV
+670 FLHDYRV
-677 VDFDELIRSGW
+677 VDFDELIRYGW
-688 PAAIDPRRTLLL
+688 PAGIDPKRTLLL
-700 EHAPPHPPA
+700 DHAPPHPPA
-709 GPTGEGTARIVNYR
+709 GPAGDGTARIVDYK
-723 NTEVTVDVE
+723 NTEVTVDAE

-739 LLTDAWHPWWR
+739 LLTDAWQAWWR

-764 VLFRAVQVPPGRHR
+764 VLFRAVEVGPGRHR
-778 VRFTF
+778 IRFTF
-783 HPFLGAWEELRDEA
+783 HPFLGAWDELRAKLA
-797 AAYRRGAT
+797 ASWRGAT